1 MCEGEP
7 YPLRSAWGSTLKL
20 PEEALPVTHGWISS
34 LVPKTGEVLSVTQ
47 IRMGAKEKLPSK
59 KLDAESE
66 GNFRFNCY
74 VTSFD
79 PRKRTSYRYSGFI
92 WFSGSFPVS
101 YILDVSHWDIHRC
114 WFLNKYLHQIITPF
128 LQWLLLPLSSCT
140 EFSERG

>member
-79 PRKRTSYRYSGFI
+79 PRKRTTYRYSGFI
-92 WFSGSFPVS
+92 
-101 YILDVSHWDIHRC
+101 
-114 WFLNKYLHQIITPF
+114 
-128 LQWLLLPLSSCT
+128 
-140 EFSERG
+140 